1 MVMGTN
7 CIIIMNLWA
16 LRLQVYM
23 AMGTSSNEQNLNG
36 QMGMVILS
44 KIGVTYPCCQMWNMC
59 FSRSGVDNLILLIM
73 NFLMTQGG
81 SQEEDLTSRL
91 VCLGANG
98 VSTFQGLISKV
109 TIQIQWQYVPFT
121 PNSIIIGVHCKVHQI
136 NLTIQTLS
144 HLPLVSC
151 VATFL

>member
-1 MVMGTN
+1 
-7 CIIIMNLWA
+7 
-16 LRLQVYM
+16 
-23 AMGTSSNEQNLNG
+23 
-36 QMGMVILS
+36 
-44 KIGVTYPCCQMWNMC
+44 
-59 FSRSGVDNLILLIM
+59 M

-98 VSTFQGLISKV
+98 VSTFQGFISKV